1 MYRFPSDIVS
11 MFSVCV
17 CVCVCEPHPVLGAVP
32 YGGDLLASHYFTLL
46 QLKAWNNNNSTE
58 NLWWCTI
65 VVVIVCLSSTKPLLL
80 LHDGKPLLRN
90 PSFTFTI
97 RVLPFLS
104 CNVLRLGCWQE
115 PMNSSL
121 CHSLLMAIFYQA
133 VQPSSSAQDRHW
145 RFSGGSWC

>member
-1 MYRFPSDIVS
+1 M
-11 MFSVCV
+11 CV
-17 CVCVCEPHPVLGAVP
+17 CVCVGEPHPVLGAVP
-32 YGGDLLASHYFTLL
+32 YGRDLLASHYFTLL
-46 QLKAWNNNNSTE
+46 QLKVWNNKNSTE

-65 VVVIVCLSSTKPLLL
+65 VVVIVCLSSTNPLFL

-121 CHSLLMAIFYQA
+121 CHSLLTMAVFYQA
-133 VQPSSSAQDRHW
+133 VQPSSRIQDSYW
-145 RFSGGSWC
+145 RISGGSWC